1 MPVDCHCLQIAQR
14 HLLRGKDA
22 ATGKVLSASLYQK
35 IVDRFHEVFGKEG
48 AGWAF
53 MTLFV
58 AELSDFRR
66 PPTTQALLTPAPQP
80 PVALL
85 RSCPTPPRPA
95 SPTSH
100 LSLRR
105 PHPASRRL
113 DQPEEPGELAALTT
127 GSVGSPHFHFP
138 PSPGTRDPRSGRP
151 STSGRGQP
159 ATPPPKKAKRRRAV
173 TPSAPTVPEA
183 PECSTPIATRR
194 SSRRTVAR
202 ASPYF
207 VGGR

>member
-66 PPTTQALLTPAPQP
+66 PPTTQALPTPAPQP

-138 PSPGTRDPRSGRP
+138 PSPGMRDPRSGRP